1 MSLEALWQQKLATE
15 FDTSYMQSLQAF
27 LASQRQDG
35 VEIYP
40 SVEDCFNAFKLT
52 PFEQVKLVILG
63 QDPYHGPDQAH
74 GLSFSVKP
82 GIKVPPSL
90 VNIYKELKQDLDI
103 PIAAHGNLEAWAEQ
117 GVLLL
122 NSVLSVEKSKANSHQ
137 GKGWETFTD
146 KVFELLNN
154 EHQGLVFMLWGSY
167 AQKKGKA
174 IDRDKHLVLES
185 VHPSP
190 LSAYRGFLGCQHF
203 SLANKYLKKQGKT
216 EIDWCLPESKAQ
228 PQQGQTLSLF

>member
-1 MSLEALWQQKLATE
+1 MQLEAQWQTKLAQE
-15 FDTSYMQSLQAF
+15 FDASYMQELQRFITQKRA
-27 LASQRQDG
+27 QG

-40 SVEDCFNAFKLT
+40 QDEECFSAFSLT
-52 PFEQVKLVILG
+52 PFEQVKVIILG
-63 QDPYHGPDQAH
+63 QDPYHGPEQAH

-82 GIKVPPSL
+82 GMKTPPSL
-90 VNIYKELKQDLDI
+90 LNIYKELNQDLNI
-103 PIAAHGNLEAWAEQ
+103 PLADHGNLVTWAQQ

-122 NSVLSVEKSKANSHQ
+122 NSVLTVEKSKANSHQ

-146 KVFELLNN
+146 KVIELLNS

-174 IDRDKHLVLES
+174 IDRDRHLVLEA

-190 LSAYRGFLGCQHF
+190 LSAYRGFLGCKHF
-203 SLANKYLKKQGKT
+203 SLANDYLTQHGKT
-216 EIDWCLPESKAQ
+216 AINWSLPEQ
-228 PQQGQTLSLF
+228 ETQMGQTLSLF

>member
-1 MSLEALWQQKLATE
+1 MQLEAQWQTKLAQE
-15 FDTSYMQSLQAF
+15 FDASYMQELQRFITQKRA
-27 LASQRQDG
+27 QG

-40 SVEDCFNAFKLT
+40 QDEECFSAFSLT
-52 PFEQVKLVILG
+52 PFEQVKVIILG
-63 QDPYHGPDQAH
+63 QDPYHGPEQAH

-82 GIKVPPSL
+82 GMKTPPSL
-90 VNIYKELKQDLDI
+90 LNIFKELNQDLNI
-103 PIAAHGNLEAWAEQ
+103 PLADHGNLVTWAQQ

-122 NSVLSVEKSKANSHQ
+122 NSVLTVEKSKANSHQ

-146 KVFELLNN
+146 KVIELLNS

-174 IDRDKHLVLES
+174 IDRDRHLVLEA

-190 LSAYRGFLGCQHF
+190 LSAYRGFLGCKHF
-203 SLANKYLKKQGKT
+203 SLANDYLTQHGKT
-216 EIDWCLPESKAQ
+216 AINWSLPEQ
-228 PQQGQTLSLF
+228 ETQMGQTLSLF

>member
-1 MSLEALWQQKLATE
+1 MPLEALWQAKLAAE
-15 FDTSYMQSLQAF
+15 FDANYMQSLQSF
-27 LASQRQDG
+27 ITSQRESG
-35 VEIYP
+35 VEIFP
-40 SVEDCFNAFKLT
+40 TEEDCFNAFKLT
-52 PFEQVKLVILG
+52 PFDQVKLVILG
-63 QDPYHGPDQAH
+63 QDPYHGPGQAH
-74 GLSFSVKP
+74 GLSFSVKS
-82 GIKVPPSL
+82 GVKVPPSL
-90 VNIYKELKQDLDI
+90 VNIYKELNQDLDI
-103 PIAAHGNLEAWAEQ
+103 PIASHGNLEAWAAQ

-146 KVFELLNN
+146 KVFELLND

-174 IDRDKHLVLES
+174 IDRQKHLVLES

-216 EIDWCLPESKAQ
+216 EIDWRLADDA
-228 PQQGQTLSLF
+228 QQGQTLSLF